1 MTKKM
6 IILTNAVVSLGL
18 AGTGLTRLLLRDP
31 FSGMG
36 YEWSAFMLIIG
47 LVTLFLIP
55 LEVCIIKPQRKT

>member
-1 MTKKM
+1 MKKM
-6 IILTNAVVSLGL
+6 VILTNAVVSLGL
-18 AGTGLTRLLLRDP
+18 ASTGLTRLILKDP

-55 LEVCIIKPQRKT
+55 LEICIMKPQRRT